1 MRRFGPV
8 VHRADA
14 HLCRPHEETPHR
26 ARNRCRATIATHA
39 PRPSTDAVN
48 RRALLVL
55 GALVAA
61 SKSFRVSA
69 QAPARTVRIGY
80 LAAGGDAEAPFLE
93 ALRRGLREAGW
104 IEGSNLAIEVRL
116 AHGDYARLADLASG
130 LVQQRVDLI
139 FASSTPA
146 AAAAKAATAEIPIVI
161 GRVADPVGSGLVA
174 SLARPGRNITGWTHQ
189 GLEMR
194 VKYLDFIKEAVPQ
207 AVRVGVL
214 WNPKNPVHAPAL
226 KSIEAT
232 ARSLKVALHPAA
244 VSDASQLTRAFEGFA
259 ADRVQAL
266 VVFQD
271 GLLLTQGARIIEMA
285 ARQRLPTIYSTEEM
299 VRAGGLMSYGADLRT
314 MYQQG
319 AVQIDRILKG
329 ARPAELPIQQ
339 PTKFELVIN
348 ARTART
354 LGLELPRSLL
364 LRADEVVE

>member
-1 MRRFGPV
+1 MKRRGF
-8 VHRADA
+8 
-14 HLCRPHEETPHR
+14 
-26 ARNRCRATIATHA
+26 
-39 PRPSTDAVN
+39 
-48 RRALLVL
+48 L
-55 GALVAA
+55 GA
-61 SKSFRVSA
+61 SA
-69 QAPARTVRIGY
+69 VLAVQTPLPAWGQSPARSVRIGY
-80 LAAGGDAEAPFLE
+80 LAAGGDAEAPFLD

-104 IEGSNLAIEVRL
+104 IEGNNLAIEVRL
-116 AHGDYARLADLASG
+116 AQGDYGRLRELARG
-130 LVQQRVDLI
+130 LVDQRVDVI

-146 AAAAKAATAEIPIVI
+146 ATAAKEATAEIPVVI

-207 AVRVGVL
+207 AKRIGVL
-214 WNPKNPVHAPAL
+214 WNPRNPVHPPAL

-232 ARSLKVALHPAA
+232 AHSLKVALHPAP
-244 VSDASQLTRAFEGFA
+244 VSEAAHLTRAFEGFA

-271 GLLLTQGARIIEMA
+271 GLLLTLGARIVELA

-299 VRAGGLMSYGADLRT
+299 VRAGGLMSYGADLRA
-314 MYQQG
+314 MYHQG
-319 AVQIDRILKG
+319 AGQIDRILKG
-329 ARPAELPIQQ
+329 AKPAELPIQQ

-364 LRADEVVE
+364 LRADEVVD

>member
-1 MRRFGPV
+1 M
-8 VHRADA
+8 
-14 HLCRPHEETPHR
+14 
-26 ARNRCRATIATHA
+26 
-39 PRPSTDAVN
+39 
-48 RRALLVL
+48 
-55 GALVAA
+55 
-61 SKSFRVSA
+61 
-69 QAPARTVRIGY
+69 RIGY

-116 AHGDYARLADLASG
+116 AQGDYGRLADLARN

-146 AAAAKAATAEIPIVI
+146 ATAAKAATAEIPLVI
-161 GRVADPVGSGLVA
+161 GRVADPVGSGLVD
-174 SLARPGRNITGWTHQ
+174 SLARPGRNVTGWTHQ
-189 GLEMR
+189 GIEMR

-207 AVRVGVL
+207 ASRIGVL
-214 WNPKNPVHAPAL
+214 WNPKNPVHPPAL

-232 ARSLKVALHPAA
+232 ARSLKVGLHPAP
-244 VSDASQLTRAFEGFA
+244 VSEPAHLARAFDGFT

-271 GLLLTQGARIIEMA
+271 GLLLTQGPRIIEQA
-285 ARQRLPTIYSTEEM
+285 ARQRLPAIYSTEEM

-314 MYQQG
+314 MYQQS
-319 AVQIDRILKG
+319 AAQIDRILKG
-329 ARPAELPIQQ
+329 AKPAELPIQQ

-364 LRADEVVE
+364 LRADEVIE